1 MKRMGSAGSWHDR
14 DTDRRDSQ
22 RKRGAIRK
30 GGNCNGEAIMGDYSM
45 IDNMSPR
52 MGMSKGNAIQK
63 IFYQVLINND
73 GGGSEQY
80 AEGRRASVRGG
91 FIGG

>member
-1 MKRMGSAGSWHDR
+1 MMKRMGSAGSWHDR

-22 RKRGAIRK
+22 RKRARRGRRGAIRK
-30 GGNCNGEAIMGDYSM
+30 RENCDEEAIMGDYSM

-63 IFYQVLINND
+63 IFTRY
-73 GGGSEQY
+73 
-80 AEGRRASVRGG
+80 
-91 FIGG
+91 